1 MHAANVNRY
10 WKDDIDDLRSRAS
23 VVTSTPAA
31 AEKLSARTCARCMMG
46 VISLVSRRWTSDLM
60 QRTCAELVRD
70 DLVWESSF
78 GRLPMVNGLVSEPI
92 QLIAV
97 VARSLLP
104 IAGADNVRAALSF
117 WATEDDVGVWTS
129 VLSSE

>member
-1 MHAANVNRY
+1 MPAANANVY
-10 WKDDIDDLRSRAS
+10 WKDEIDDLRSRA
-23 VVTSTPAA
+23 VNVTATPAT
-31 AEKLSARTCARCMMG
+31 AEKLSARTCARCLMG
-46 VISLVSRRWTSDLM
+46 VVSLISRRWTSDIM
-60 QRTCAELVRD
+60 QKTCAELVRCED
-70 DLVWESSF
+70 AWATKF
-78 GRLPMVNGLVSEPI
+78 GKMPMVNGLVSEPT

-129 VLSSE
+129 VIQGE